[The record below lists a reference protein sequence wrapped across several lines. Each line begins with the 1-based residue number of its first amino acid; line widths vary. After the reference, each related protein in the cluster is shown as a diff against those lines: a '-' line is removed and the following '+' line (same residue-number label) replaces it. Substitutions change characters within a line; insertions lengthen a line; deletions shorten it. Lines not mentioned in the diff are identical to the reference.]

1 MFLSNIFPTAN
12 GIAKLWLFVII
23 NLTFTRAGRLWAV
36 HHGALPQ
43 KMVSI
48 YATKVPTSHP
58 TLTSTRME
66 ETIVG
71 VEKKLA
77 AAGEQAAITLAP

>member
-1 MFLSNIFPTAN
+1 MLSTGLGVPAN
-12 GIAKLWLFVII
+12 RIAKLKI
-23 NLTFTRAGRLWAV
+23 TGTGRLWAV

-58 TLTSTRME
+58 TLAITRME